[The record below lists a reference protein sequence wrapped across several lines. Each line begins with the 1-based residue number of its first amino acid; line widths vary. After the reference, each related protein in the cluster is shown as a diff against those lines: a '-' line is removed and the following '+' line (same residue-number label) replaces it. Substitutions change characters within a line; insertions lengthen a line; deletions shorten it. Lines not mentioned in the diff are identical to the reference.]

1 MAATR
6 NARRKTQQVWA
17 DFVRSY
23 GQVDVAL
30 RDIPTH
36 HHVQFLE
43 IFGKK
48 YRTGE
53 ISKSGRPV
61 RARTVE
67 VALSDVA
74 ALFTDMDAP
83 DPRYRDGRILPSLK
97 KWLIAMHKEDPAS
110 TSVLPCSLIIIEH
123 LFQMDLRGVD
133 IHARDIIVIAF
144 FYLNRPGEVIK
155 TSSSDPGR
163 SSPFT
168 VADVAFALPA
178 GRSLCG
184 TTGTLKLQ
192 DLNDAMGRCTQS
204 TLTYTDQKNCIRG
217 EKVTHLASGDP
228 HLCPTRALERRVQHI
243 LDNGGTFATPLY
255 KYYPPDQRRR
265 RNKAKGSDVNTTQV
279 TNLLRRSAKEVQDRT
294 GIPPKKISA
303 RSLRPGG
310 ATALLCSNVRP
321 DNIALVGRWRSDAML
336 RYLRANTTPVTQGF
350 AQKMLANGSFTY
362 NGTAAVPGGIPEE
375 EFPGIPDQVRHLA
388 VRNLFDPT
396 DDASDDEE
404 EPDLTPPPP
413 PRQR

>member
-1 MAATR
+1 
-6 NARRKTQQVWA
+6 
-17 DFVRSY
+17 
-23 GQVDVAL
+23 
-30 RDIPTH
+30 
-36 HHVQFLE
+36 
-43 IFGKK
+43 
-48 YRTGE
+48 
-53 ISKSGRPV
+53 
-61 RARTVE
+61 
-67 VALSDVA
+67 
-74 ALFTDMDAP
+74 
-83 DPRYRDGRILPSLK
+83 
-97 KWLIAMHKEDPAS
+97 MHKEDPAS

-133 IHARDIIVIAF
+133 LHARDIIVIAF

-184 TTGTLKLQ
+184 TTGTLKLRA
-192 DLNDAMGRCTQS
+192 LNDAMGRCTQS

-228 HLCPTRALERRVQHI
+228 HLCPTRALERRAHHI

-255 KYYPPDQRRR
+255 KYYPEDQRRR